1 MLYAVYPVVPRFAS
15 TDHKRCR
22 IECASAEPQQLHVS
36 LNTQNTLCGVGHLCD
51 DQPVCRNPHR
61 EDLGV
66 FSQQHNKGG
75 VGGGYPRH
83 MESANR
89 LDFLASVASTL
100 AGAMI
105 LSKKEAAMQLTTVY
119 DCMGSNLGKFLVPA
133 GVQLAGY
140 ITGSGD
146 VPWTRA
152 QLAEHP
158 GVIQIDQ
165 APANTPANELADVID
180 MEQDAATL
188 NDLIEWVHAAANAWT
203 STARAGQRRPTVY
216 CSSSNLTPVAN
227 TLVAAGITE
236 GVNLWVAEPMTVQ
249 QATAMLNSAGGPFP
263 IVGVQYAFEG
273 LYDIS
278 LFSTAWL
285 DDVSGKPPTTKPGPG
300 TQAGWR
306 FCSKCQGLFWG
317 PGQAISVCPR
327 GAQHDG
333 GSSHEYTLG
342 FVV

>member
-1 MLYAVYPVVPRFAS
+1 MRRLSRA
-15 TDHKRCR
+15 
-22 IECASAEPQQLHVS
+22 S
-36 LNTQNTLCGVGHLCD
+36 LNTQNTLCGVGHLCGVRL
-51 DQPVCRNPHR
+51 VCRNPHR
-61 EDLGV
+61 GGLGV

-75 VGGGYPRH
+75 VGGGYTRRMGRFMPYLNEGLMH
-83 MESANR
+83 Y
-89 LDFLASVASTL
+89 LDPTDGLKNLGRTTV
-100 AGAMI
+100 
-105 LSKKEAAMQLTTVY
+105 QLTTVY

-140 ITGSGD
+140 ITGSDG
-146 VPWTRA
+146 VLWTKA

-180 MEQDAATL
+180 MENKAATL
-188 NDLIEWVHAAANAWT
+188 NDLIQWVHAAANAWT

-216 CSSSNLTPVAN
+216 ASASNITAVAN
-227 TLVAAGITE
+227 TLVAGGITE
-236 GVNLWVAEPMTVQ
+236 GVNLWVAEQMTVQ

-263 IVGVQYAFEG
+263 IVGVQYGFEG
-273 LYDIS
+273 IYDIS

-285 DDVSGKPPTTKPGPG
+285 DDVSGKPQTTKPGPG